1 MVEHEYNK
9 ADERMWKTRRNRE
22 RHIEKVLTNSD
33 MSLNLLRFLT
43 LSRIL
48 SLPHLC
54 RLSQLRK
61 FQLTILPNFGSITLH
76 SLLNML
82 LVHKLH
88 QGLEKNAKIAHD
100 EALSPGELKANR
112 KCRDHYSPYPDIT
125 LWDTTH
131 VLHLEHDVVLSNLT
145 HSQDTS

>member
-1 MVEHEYNK
+1 
-9 ADERMWKTRRNRE
+9 
-22 RHIEKVLTNSD
+22 

-43 LSRIL
+43 VSRIL
-48 SLPHLC
+48 NLPHLC
-54 RLSQLRK
+54 QLSQLRK

-82 LVHKLH
+82 LVCKLH
-88 QGLEKNAKIAHD
+88 QGPEKNAKIAHD
-100 EALSPGELKANR
+100 EALSSGELKADR

-145 HSQDTS
+145 HSKDTPYPPLC

>member
-1 MVEHEYNK
+1 MVEHEYHR
-9 ADERMWKTRRNRE
+9 ADERMWKKTKRDRE
-22 RHIEKVLTNSD
+22 RHIEKVLTDSD
-33 MSLNLLRFLT
+33 MFSNLLRFLP

-82 LVHKLH
+82 LVCKLH
-88 QGLEKNAKIAHD
+88 QGPEKNEKIAHD
-100 EALSPGELKANR
+100 EVLSPEELKANR
-112 KCRDHYSPYPDIT
+112 KC
-125 LWDTTH
+125 
-131 VLHLEHDVVLSNLT
+131 
-145 HSQDTS
+145 

>member
-1 MVEHEYNK
+1 
-9 ADERMWKTRRNRE
+9 MWEKTRKNRE

-43 LSRIL
+43 LSRVL

-54 RLSQLRK
+54 RLSQLKK

-76 SLLNML
+76 SLFDML
-82 LVHKLH
+82 LVCKLH
-88 QGLEKNAKIAHD
+88 QGPEKNAKIVYD
-100 EALSPGELKANR
+100 EALSPGELKADR
-112 KCRDHYSPYPDIT
+112 QCQDHYSPYPDIT

-131 VLHLEHDVVLSNLT
+131 VLHLEHDRVLSNLAR
-145 HSQDTS
+145 SQDTP